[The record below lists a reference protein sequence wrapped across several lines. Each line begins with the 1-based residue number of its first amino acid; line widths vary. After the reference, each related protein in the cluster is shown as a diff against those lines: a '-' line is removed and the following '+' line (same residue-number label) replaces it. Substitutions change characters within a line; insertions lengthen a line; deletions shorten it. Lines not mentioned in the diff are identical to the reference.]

1 MIDDPKC
8 KDWQTNSHLETLLVS
23 SVYWSYLSLA
33 LAILSLKW
41 TGHHRGEIKLSFWR
55 DIWKLTDSISFRE
68 EILFFICFTPGNHW
82 AIGEGNS
89 IDSDEMLRNYTSST
103 AHNMWI
109 NTFELYFYSSLIFP
123 IPLTHLTKEK
133 KTGCKQILNW
143 SFLLLGDI
151 LRWEQQVRLRH
162 FLTRQYMCIDS
173 KMDVSL
179 VTDPS
184 DPRTVF
190 RLHSVLKARNKLRSL
205 ELYTVNRENINVV
218 WILLC
223 LLLRTWIFAMVN
235 TFLRKTIIEDVLSH

>member
-23 SVYWSYLSLA
+23 FVYWSYLSLA

-82 AIGEGNS
+82 AISERII

-109 NTFELYFYSSLIFP
+109 NTRLNCIFIVPWYFQSHWRIWQR
-123 IPLTHLTKEK
+123 KR
-133 KTGCKQILNW
+133 KQVVNKFSI
-143 SFLLLGDI
+143 D
-151 LRWEQQVRLRH
+151 H
-162 FLTRQYMCIDS
+162 FFC
-173 KMDVSL
+173 
-179 VTDPS
+179 
-184 DPRTVF
+184 
-190 RLHSVLKARNKLRSL
+190 
-205 ELYTVNRENINVV
+205 
-218 WILLC
+218 
-223 LLLRTWIFAMVN
+223 
-235 TFLRKTIIEDVLSH
+235 